1 MKTQAFHRVNTFTGH
16 REATIISEA
25 DQCAD
30 LITKAERPLLIVGKR
45 VLEEKG
51 LDKPLGE
58 YAIDIADAASMPICA
73 TADSTK
79 SLIQLGWMPE
89 STLDFVE
96 IINHLKNKSWMGVKK
111 VGNHDLVIF
120 MGIRSDL
127 LERGLSTLKHFAPHL
142 KTMTLCNHVCPNA
155 NYSLPNWIRG
165 NKWQG
170 FLIGVIQALNE
181 KNKKSN

>member
-1 MKTQAFHRVNTFTGH
+1 MKTQSFYRVNTLTGLK
-16 REATIISEA
+16 EATIFSDA
-25 DQCAD
+25 GQCAD
-30 LITKAERPLLIVGKR
+30 LIIKAERPLLIVGKE

-51 LDKPLGE
+51 LEKPLGE
-58 YAIDIADAASMPICA
+58 YAIDIADTINMPICA
-73 TADSTK
+73 TADSQR

-142 KTMTLCNHVCPNA
+142 KTMTLCNHFCPNA

-170 FLIGVIQALNE
+170 FVIEVIQALNK
-181 KNKKSN
+181 KNKNSN